1 MADEQDVNATTDTTV
16 DTTSGDDKQQVAT
29 PTVEELQ
36 AKLAAESSQRLKLE
50 QALTRQGQ
58 ELGGFRKLA
67 QDAMQRDIQNGGKKD
82 EKVDIFA
89 DPDKAMAQAI
99 AANPDV
105 KNLREAA
112 QKMAQQTMASSLKAA
127 HPDFEKTVKDEEF
140 LKWVGASKVRSELY
154 VRGDQN
160 YDFDA
165 ANELLTTWNERKA
178 LTTTAQQSTQ
188 DKTTA
193 DLKAAKVTT
202 GTATAG
208 SKKIYKSI
216 DLMRLRQNDPEKY
229 NALNVAQLYAN
240 GQVQK

>member
-1 MADEQDVNATTDTTV
+1 MPDEDQASTAAAEEGT
-16 DTTSGDDKQQVAT
+16 GEQQQQQQQAV

-36 AKLAAESSQRLKLE
+36 AKLQQESDQRLKLE
-50 QALTRQGQ
+50 QALTRQGR
-58 ELGGFRKLA
+58 ELGDYRKLA
-67 QDAMQRDIQNGGKKD
+67 DAALRRDIENGGKKD
-82 EKVDIFA
+82 EKADIFA

-99 AANPDV
+99 EQHPAVRNLAN
-105 KNLREAA
+105 ASA
-112 QKMAQQTMASSLKAA
+112 QMAQQTMVANLKAA
-127 HPDFEKTVKDEEF
+127 HPDYEKVVKDDNF
-140 LKWVGASKVRSELY
+140 IKWVGSSKVRSELY

-165 ANELLTTWNERKA
+165 ANELLSTWKERQA
-178 LTTTAQQSTQ
+178 LSTTAQQSSQ
-188 DKTTA
+188 DRTA
-193 DLKAAKVTT
+193 SDLKAAKVTT

-216 DLMRLRQNDPEKY
+216 DLMRLRTNDPEKY